1 MTALTRSARHLAALL
16 SDSNAT
22 PERTPEEA
30 KRAQEERALAEVVMG
45 HRSRM
50 RFKVASWT
58 IDRDGVVCL
67 RSEGGGIMF
76 VNRRVFDPNHRS
88 SVPNFGC
95 FIKAEINGKLKHFAP
110 SSPSALISAPSATSS
125 SAIAHGSRPRHGQ
138 RGRSCGR

>member
-30 KRAQEERALAEVVMG
+30 KRAQEERALAEMVMG

-76 VNRRVFDPNHRS
+76 MNRRVFETYRGAPLT
-88 SVPNFGC
+88 
-95 FIKAEINGKLKHFAP
+95 AEEMTEHAYKPEDG
-110 SSPSALISAPSATSS
+110 
-125 SAIAHGSRPRHGQ
+125 
-138 RGRSCGR
+138 